1 MALHSKNG
9 WSKAKENLISASESA
24 KEHAKKWF
32 IYIKE
37 KTKAAS
43 IVAGTKLGEL
53 CNLTGEATLMDL
65 EKVQAIS
72 KNKLH
77 VVKKAA
83 APKVHIV
90 KHHARQKWTAAN
102 KKVFAPFAK
111 LKRIPQILVEG
122 YKENGFSG
130 VFQAVREGIRN
141 NPSFLKTLVNY
152 AAPVVGVF
160 VLVQVVVS
168 SMNVTYALAV
178 EQDGKVIAYVQDE
191 AIYTEARKDLQNR
204 IVSTSDDQ
212 IFELDP
218 SFTVVKVEK
227 DKVSDV
233 PEVTDSLIQM
243 SSQDIMEAEGLY
255 IDGEFYGAVTDQSLI
270 RSILDSTLD
279 SYRSG
284 DANETVEFTKNIE
297 LKEGLYLTD
306 SIVSDEDM
314 ENLLLSDVQAE
325 RTYTIQKGD
334 SPTLIADKN
343 GVPYELFKAMNP
355 TIEEECMIGDEAII
369 ANQEPFLSVRVTK
382 EITYTEDIPYETEI
396 TEDASK
402 NKGYSETVQE
412 GEKGSK
418 EVTASVE
425 YVNNIEESR
434 EILSSTVT
442 KEPVTEKIV
451 KGTKVETVS
460 RSSYVPSST
469 GSGKVSGNFIWP
481 VGGSGGKISCYY
493 GSGGHRGLDI
503 AASYGTP
510 VRASAAGKVV
520 VSGWYYSYGKCVV
533 IDHGN
538 GVRTLY
544 GHNSSLNVSVG
555 QYVSQGQQIAGV
567 GSTGYSTGNHCHF
580 EVQINGGTRNPLN
593 YIG

>member
-1 MALHSKNG
+1 MALHSKDG
-9 WSKAKENLISASESA
+9 WSKVKENLISASESV
-24 KEHAKKWF
+24 KKRTRKWF
-32 IYIKE
+32 LYIKE

-43 IVAGTKLGEL
+43 AMTGTKLLEL
-53 CNLTGEATLMDL
+53 CAFTGEATLMDL
-65 EKVQAIS
+65 EKVQALS
-72 KNKLH
+72 KKRAH
-77 VVKKAA
+77 IVKKAA
-83 APKVHIV
+83 MPKVHTV
-90 KHHARQKWTAAN
+90 RHQARQKWTVVSQ
-102 KKVFAPFAK
+102 KVSIPFAK
-111 LKRIPQILVEG
+111 LKKIPQILVGG
-122 YKENGFSG
+122 YKRNGFLG
-130 VFQAVREGIRN
+130 VFQSIKEGIRN
-141 NPSFLKTLVNY
+141 NPSFLKTFINY
-152 AAPVVGVF
+152 AAPVVGIF
-160 VLVQVVVS
+160 VLIQVVAS

-191 AIYTEARKDLQNR
+191 AVYTEARKDLQNR

-212 IFELDP
+212 TFELDP
-218 SFTVVKVEK
+218 SFSVVKVAK
-227 DKVSDV
+227 NKVADV
-233 PEVTDSLIQM
+233 PEVTDNLIQM
-243 SSQDIMEAEGLY
+243 SSQDIVEAQGLY
-255 IDGEFYGAVTDQSLI
+255 IDDEFYGAVTDQSLI

-284 DANETVEFTKNIE
+284 DPNETVEFTKDIE

-314 ENLLLSDVQAE
+314 EDLLLSDVQAE

-355 TIEEECMIGDEAII
+355 TIEEECMIGDEAVI

-412 GEKGSK
+412 GENGSK
-418 EVTASVE
+418 EITASVE

-451 KGTKVETVS
+451 KGTKIETVG

-469 GSGKVSGNFIWP
+469 GSGTINSNFIWP
-481 VGGSGGKISCYY
+481 VGGNGGRISCYY

-510 VRASAAGKVV
+510 VKASAAGKVV

-580 EVQINGGTRNPLN
+580 EVQINGGNRNPLN

>member
-1 MALHSKNG
+1 MALHSKDG
-9 WSKAKENLISASESA
+9 WSKAKENFVSKLESA
-24 KEHAKKWF
+24 KEHTKKWF
-32 IYIKE
+32 LYIKE
-37 KTKAAS
+37 KTKTLSAVAA
-43 IVAGTKLGEL
+43 TKLSAL
-53 CNLTGEATLMDL
+53 CSFTGESALMDL
-65 EKVQAIS
+65 EKVQSIS
-72 KNKLH
+72 AKKAHL
-77 VVKKAA
+77 VKKAA
-83 APKVHIV
+83 TPKVHIV
-90 KHHARQKWTAAN
+90 KHHVRQQWSLAH
-102 KKVFAPFAK
+102 KKISLPLAK
-111 LKRIPQILVEG
+111 LKKIPQVLAEG
-122 YKENGFSG
+122 YKQNGLPG
-130 VFQAVREGIRN
+130 VFQAAKRGIQN
-141 NPSFLKTLVNY
+141 NPSLLKTAINY
-152 AAPVVGVF
+152 AAPVVGV
-160 VLVQVVVS
+160 LILTQVVAS

-178 EQDGKVIAYVQDE
+178 EQDGKVIAYVEDE
-191 AIYTEARKDLQNR
+191 AVYTEARKDLQSR
-204 IVSTSDDQ
+204 IISTSDDQ

-218 SFTVVKVEK
+218 SFSVVKVDK
-227 DKVSDV
+227 DRVSGAS
-233 PEVTDSLIQM
+233 EVTDNLIQM
-243 SSQDIMEAEGLY
+243 SSKDIVEAEGLY
-255 IDGEFYGAVTDQSLI
+255 IDGEFYGAVTDQTLI

-279 SYRSG
+279 SYRTG
-284 DANETVEFTKNIE
+284 AENETVEFTKDIE
-297 LKEGLYLTD
+297 LKKGLYLTD

-314 ENLLLSDVQAE
+314 EDLLLSDVQAE

-355 TIEEECMIGDEAII
+355 TIEEKCMIGDEAII

-402 NKGYSETVQE
+402 NKGYTKTVQE
-412 GEKGSK
+412 GQKGSK

-434 EILSSTVT
+434 KILSSTVT

-451 KGTKVETVS
+451 KGTKVTYVGS
-460 RSSYVPSST
+460 SSYVPSST
-469 GSGKVSGNFIWP
+469 GSGKVSGSFIWP
-481 VGGSGGKISCYY
+481 VGGNGGKISCYY
-493 GSGGHRGLDI
+493 GSRGHRGLDI

-510 VRASAAGKVV
+510 VKASAAGRVV

-555 QYVSQGQQIAGV
+555 QYVSQGQQIAAV

-580 EVQINGGTRNPLN
+580 EVQVNGGTRNPLN